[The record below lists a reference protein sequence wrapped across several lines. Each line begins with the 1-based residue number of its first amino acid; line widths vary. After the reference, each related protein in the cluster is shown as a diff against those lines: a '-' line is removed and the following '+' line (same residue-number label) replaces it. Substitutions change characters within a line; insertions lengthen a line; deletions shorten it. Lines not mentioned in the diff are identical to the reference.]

1 MEVRQNGQLIDRM
14 VNVIPGTPLI
24 MEIKLNNESS
34 QVYGIHVQYLEVSDG
49 NSTSETILFRGCT
62 VDPYLFD
69 NFLMTPANTLQAKFR
84 AFKFPNTPYV
94 QFRANV
100 RICLRKCLIPHCLNG
115 QGRSRRELN
124 GEDEHLYE
132 ISLGVIMKIDDKF
145 TGNNDE
151 LRKLESHVKELKNKN
166 RILRDK

>member
-1 MEVRQNGQLIDRM
+1 
-14 VNVIPGTPLI
+14 
-24 MEIKLNNESS
+24 
-34 QVYGIHVQYLEVSDG
+34 
-49 NSTSETILFRGCT
+49 
-62 VDPYLFD
+62 
-69 NFLMTPANTLQAKFR
+69 MTPANTLQAKFR